1 MKLLLTSNGISN
13 PTIRA
18 GLVELLGK
26 PIEESTALFVASG
39 MHPFPGAGTRVVDV
53 IRGTSRNQLCGIG
66 WGSLALLEPT
76 ALPSVRRESWVPA
89 LEEADALLVFG
100 GHVAY
105 LAHWF
110 RRSGLDELLPRLER
124 LVYVGV
130 SAGAIVS
137 TPFNCDAESNAE
149 SLPEG
154 SEIPT
159 ERDGGLGFVDFTLW
173 VHVGNPDPHF
183 VDHTLENAE
192 QFARDVGTRTY
203 ALDDAS
209 ALAADG
215 TRVSVLTEGR
225 CELFEPPG

>member
-18 GLVELLGK
+18 GLVDLLGK
-26 PIEESTALFVASG
+26 PIEESNALFVGSG
-39 MHPFPGAGTRVVDV
+39 MYPFPGTASRVVDV

-66 WGSLALLEPT
+66 WKSLGLLEPT

-110 RRSGLDELLPRLER
+110 RRSGMDELLPKLDR

-130 SAGAIVS
+130 SAGAIVT

-149 SLPEG
+149 SLPEA

-159 ERDGGLGFVDFTLW
+159 RRDGGLGFVDFTLW
-173 VHVGNPDPHF
+173 VHIGNPDPHF
-183 VDHTLENAE
+183 SDHTLENAA
-192 QFARDVGTRTY
+192 QFAREVNTPTY

-209 ALAADG
+209 AISVEG
-215 TRVSVLTEGR
+215 TRVTVLTEGSCPR
-225 CELFEPPG
+225 LEPTA